1 MIRNPALLL
10 ALCLMGLNLFAV
22 VWLFTVKS
30 REKRAYRRSLEVVK
44 AVFPCFESG
53 DYSRLETFE
62 PEEILNALERIS
74 ARFEIPE
81 PARVAAS
88 RRIESLFRRY
98 ALMLGSPYRDHRLL
112 AAYILRFFRADA
124 AVRALARRIPR
135 ERSRAVLLRIA
146 DTAVYLGASELIPPL
161 LDSLPGKPDF
171 FVSRLAATL
180 APQGS
185 SLEVL
190 FSRRPLESR
199 EEKLFFIRAAR
210 QRPCSVFG
218 EYLKA
223 LVAATFGATAQPS
236 AADDSPSTETELARL
251 AARALAD
258 SRPSV
263 LNSRLCL
270 AHPDPEIRRTAIR
283 SLGGIDSPDTVERL
297 FGFLADPLSRASA
310 AEALRALTL
319 ARPQHLKLV
328 LHRFYREEKAEV
340 RNALADVLHER
351 LDYFLYGIRSSREP
365 AVLRLVS
372 TLLESGRCY
381 GIASFLNRN
390 HDPRVEDA
398 LLPTVQVM
406 LELNPSLA
414 GPLSTSLK
422 AHVRERL
429 GLIAPPLPE
438 RNRRPTAKS
447 SDRPLLLAVLLAAVV
462 LPVAGLFA
470 WEFLAPDASF
480 LEALTSFLSDF
491 SRGFA
496 LYALAINAF
505 SLALLWFSV
514 RELSF
519 QIRAKKS
526 RPSSMVFREGMLPT
540 ISVIVPAFREE
551 KTIVQSVRALL
562 DLKYPDYEV
571 IVVNDGSP
579 DGTLDVLAGEFALER
594 TESRGR
600 PEIGTAEILGWYR
613 SPANPRL
620 LVIDKAN
627 GGKADA
633 LNAGINA
640 ARGDYICGIDAD
652 SILEQEA
659 LLRAAVLALD
669 GEDEFVAAGGN
680 ILPANGCEVH
690 EGDVARIRIP
700 RSPIALF
707 QTVEYLR
714 AFLAGRLGWARLR
727 GMLIISGAFGL
738 FSRRRVVEAGGYM
751 TRQGPLKR
759 DTVGEDMELVVR
771 LVRSMRE
778 KGLPYDVSYAFD
790 ANCWTEVPEDAASLH
805 RQRDRWQRGLLEILS
820 YHRRMIMNPRYGR
833 IGLGSILYYLVFETL
848 GPFYELMGYVVS
860 IVSIA
865 LGLLDPRVV
874 LLLFSG
880 AVLSGI
886 LVSTSSL
893 AVAERQVLYFS
904 VPETWK
910 LIGYAV
916 LENFGFRQWTGL
928 IRVAA
933 YVGYL
938 SGKGGWGSQK
948 RKGFLPSSP
957 QAAQAPP
964 SSPKAI

>member
-1 MIRNPALLL
+1 MIRNPAVLL

-53 DYSRLETFE
+53 DYSRLEAFE

-74 ARFEIPE
+74 ARFEIP
-81 PARVAAS
+81 PAAREAAA

-124 AVRALARRIPR
+124 AARALARRIPQ
-135 ERSRAVLLRIA
+135 ERSRAVLLRAA

-180 APQGS
+180 APQGGA
-185 SLEVL
+185 LEAL
-190 FSRRPLESR
+190 FSRRSLESR
-199 EEKLFFIRAAR
+199 EEKLFFIYAAR

-223 LVAATFGATAQPS
+223 LVASSSGASVQ
-236 AADDSPSTETELARL
+236 PSTEMELARL

-263 LNSRLCL
+263 LDSRLCL

-283 SLGGIDSPDTVERL
+283 SLGGRDSPDTVERL

-310 AEALRALTL
+310 AAALRALTL
-319 ARPQHLKLV
+319 ARPQYLKLV
-328 LHRFYREEKAEV
+328 LHRFYQEEKAEV

-414 GPLSTSLK
+414 GPLATSLK

-429 GLIAPPLPE
+429 GLSAPPLPE

-447 SDRPLLLAVLLAAVV
+447 SDRPLLLAVFLAAVV
-462 LPVAGLFA
+462 LPIAALFA
-470 WEFLAPDASF
+470 WEFLAPGASF
-480 LEALTSFLSDF
+480 LKALATFLSDF
-491 SRGFA
+491 SKGFA
-496 LYALAINAF
+496 FYALSINAF

-579 DGTLDVLAGEFALER
+579 DGTLDVLTGEFALER
-594 TESRGR
+594 TEPRGM

-620 LVIDKAN
+620 WVIDKVN

-714 AFLAGRLGWARLR
+714 AFLAGRLGWARLK

-790 ANCWTEVPEDAASLH
+790 ANCWTEVPEDASSLH

-820 YHRRMIMNPRYGR
+820 YHRRMILNPRYGR

-848 GPFYELMGYVVS
+848 GPFYELMGYAVS
-860 IVSIA
+860 ILSMA

-948 RKGFLPSSP
+948 RKGFLPTASP
-957 QAAQAPP
+957 PAASPRAAPPPP